1 MYSEII
7 DELKN
12 SPEFTKEIIAEVE
25 STIRHV
31 EKFFDGDFA
40 KTILWFNTKN
50 PMLGDITP
58 IELIQLG
65 KYEKVKEFIASSMD
79 Q

>member
-25 STIRHV
+25 STIGHV
-31 EKFFDGDFA
+31 EKFFKGDFA

-58 IELIQLG
+58 MDLIRLR
-65 KYEKVKEFIASSMD
+65 KYENLNKFVKSAIE

>member
-12 SPEFTKEIIAEVE
+12 SPEFTKEMIAEVE
-25 STIRHV
+25 STFYHV
-31 EKFFDGDFA
+31 EKFFDSDVV

-50 PMLGDITP
+50 PMLGDIAP
-58 IELIQLG
+58 MDLIRLG
-65 KYEKVKEFIASSMD
+65 KYEKLNKFVTSSLD